1 MKYPAMKKRYPLL
14 IVGLI
19 LVGLSVYI
27 FYAVFI
33 PFMVN
38 RDKTSF
44 PSLQLIVGGLI
55 WFFIVGA
62 GLELTLVGLGYYQ
75 NQYTGSRMFKGI
87 LY

>member
-1 MKYPAMKKRYPLL
+1 MTKRYPLL

-19 LVGLSVYI
+19 FVGLCLYI

-44 PSLQLIVGGLI
+44 PPLQFIGGVYL
-55 WFFIVGA
+55 WLFILVNGVNA
-62 GLELTLVGLGYYQ
+62 TLVGLGYYR
-75 NQYTGSRMFKGI
+75 N
-87 LY
+87 

>member
-1 MKYPAMKKRYPLL
+1 MKKRYPLL

-27 FYAVFI
+27 YYGVFI
-33 PFMVN
+33 PFMIE
-38 RDKTSF
+38 RDHTSF
-44 PSLQLIVGGLI
+44 PSVQLIVGGLI
-55 WFFIVGA
+55 WFFIFGA
-62 GLELTLVGLGYYQ
+62 GLELTLVGLGFYQ

>member
-19 LVGLSVYI
+19 LLGLSVYI
-27 FYAVFI
+27 FYTVFI

-44 PSLQLIVGGLI
+44 LSLQLIVGGLL